1 MIPLL
6 FSPIGRYMIIATA
19 LVVILGGVY
28 VKIRSDAV
36 SDYQAEVTSDI
47 LKRTQ
52 NAIDAGDS
60 AVVGPDR
67 LLESD
72 GHRRD

>member
-6 FSPIGRYMIIATA
+6 FSPIGRYMIIVTA

-28 VKIRSDAV
+28 VKIKSDAV

-47 LKRTQ
+47 LKRTK

-60 AVVGPDR
+60 AVVSPDR